1 MSLLAFLS
9 SAGGGALAGAGL
21 SSALQARSA
30 KKQMAF
36 QERMSDTA
44 YQRAVK
50 DMRAAGINPMLAATK
65 GGASTPTGASMGV
78 TNPMGDFFSA
88 QQMKA
93 VTAKLKAEAAS
104 AKARSE
110 FDKRYYNTLNVTGG
124 TNAKALSDGYGDIA
138 SGIRGLFPK
147 VSISKKQ

>member
-1 MSLLAFLS
+1 MSLFSFLT
-9 SAGGGALAGAGL
+9 SAGGGAFAGAGL

-30 KKQMAF
+30 RKQMDF
-36 QERMSDTA
+36 QERMSDTS

-65 GGASTPTGASMGV
+65 GGASTPSGAGMGV
-78 TNPMGDFFSA
+78 TNPMADFFSA

-93 VTAKLKAEAAS
+93 VTNKLKAEADS

-110 FDKRYYNTLNVTGG
+110 FDKRYYKTLNATGG

-138 SGIRGLFPK
+138 SGLRSLFPR
-147 VSISKKQ
+147 VSIHKKQ